1 MATTTAKTPE
11 QYIRQLEEPR
21 RSEVRR
27 LHDLIRKAAPKL
39 EPYMESGMIGYG
51 RYHYRSP
58 SGREGEW
65 CLLGLASR
73 KRYISFYVVAE
84 DGKGGYLAESYRD
97 RLPKADIGKSCVRFQ
112 RLDDLDEKV
121 LRQMIRAAAKHPL
134 AAAP

>member
-11 QYIRQLEEPR
+11 QYIRQLEEPHR
-21 RSEVRR
+21 GEVRR
-27 LHDLIRKAAPKL
+27 LHELIRKTAPRL

-51 RYHYRSP
+51 RYHYRSA

-97 RLPKADIGKSCVRFQ
+97 RLPKADIGRSCVRFK

-121 LRQMIRAAAKHPL
+121 LREMIRAAAKRPL

>member
-21 RSEVRR
+21 RGEVRR
-27 LHDLIRKAAPKL
+27 LHELIRKAAPKL

-51 RYHYRSP
+51 RYHYRSS

-97 RLPKADIGKSCVRFQ
+97 RLPKADIGRSCVRFK

-121 LRQMIRAAAKHPL
+121 LREMIRAAAKHPL

>member
-1 MATTTAKTPE
+1 
-11 QYIRQLEEPR
+11 
-21 RSEVRR
+21 V
-27 LHDLIRKAAPKL
+27 PKL

-51 RYHYRSP
+51 RYHYRSA

-65 CLLGLASR
+65 CLLALASR

-97 RLPKADIGKSCVRFQ
+97 RLPKADIGRSCVRFK

-121 LRQMIRAAAKHPL
+121 LREMMRAAAKRPL
-134 AAAP
+134 AAGP

>member
-21 RSEVRR
+21 RDEVRR
-27 LHDLIRKAAPKL
+27 LHELIRKTAPKL

-51 RYHYRSP
+51 RYHYRSA

-84 DGKGGYLAESYRD
+84 DGMGGYLAESYRD
-97 RLPKADIGKSCVRFQ
+97 RLPKADIGRSCVRFK

-121 LRQMIRAAAKHPL
+121 LREMIRAAAKRPL

>member
-21 RSEVRR
+21 RGEVRR
-27 LHDLIRKAAPKL
+27 LHELIRKTAPRL

-51 RYHYRSP
+51 RYHYRSA

-84 DGKGGYLAESYRD
+84 DGKAGYLAESYRD
-97 RLPKADIGKSCVRFQ
+97 RLPKADIGRSCVRFK

-121 LRQMIRAAAKHPL
+121 LREMIRAAAKRPL